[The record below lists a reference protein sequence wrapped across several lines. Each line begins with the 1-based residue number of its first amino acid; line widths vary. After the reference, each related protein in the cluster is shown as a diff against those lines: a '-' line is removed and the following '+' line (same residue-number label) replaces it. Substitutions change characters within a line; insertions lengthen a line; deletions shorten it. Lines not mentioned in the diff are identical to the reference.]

1 MNCPHCRF
9 EDSKV
14 VDSRDSGH
22 GIRRRRECLDC
33 QMRFTT
39 HEKVQTRDILVI
51 KRDSRR
57 EDFDRDKLLAGI
69 MKACAKRPLPTE
81 SIVKMAQDIETNV
94 SGSGRQEI
102 TSEAIG
108 RFVMDSLKGLDRV
121 AYIRYASIYRDFKD
135 VETFKEEIDSLLK
148 PRNRRNSTGKE
159 NQLSF
164 LEEEIEDIRKVR
176 RAKPKRT
183 NNVGKKIAVEASI
196 E

>member
-9 EDSKV
+9 DDSKV

-22 GIRRRRECLDC
+22 GIRRGRECLDC
-33 QMRFTT
+33 GMRFTT

-57 EDFDRDKLLAGI
+57 EDFNRDKLLEGV

-81 SIVKMAQDIETNV
+81 SIVKMVQDIETNV

-121 AYIRYASIYRDFKD
+121 AYIRYASIYRDFRD

-148 PRNRRNSTGKE
+148 PRNRRNKSE

-176 RAKPKRT
+176 RAKPKKP
-183 NNVGKKIAVEASI
+183 NNFDKKIAVEASI

>member
-1 MNCPHCRF
+1 M
-9 EDSKV
+9 V
-14 VDSRDSGH
+14 
-22 GIRRRRECLDC
+22 
-33 QMRFTT
+33 
-39 HEKVQTRDILVI
+39 
-51 KRDSRR
+51 
-57 EDFDRDKLLAGI
+57 
-69 MKACAKRPLPTE
+69 
-81 SIVKMAQDIETNV
+81 QDIETNV

-121 AYIRYASIYRDFKD
+121 AYIRYASIYRDFRD

-148 PRNRRNSTGKE
+148 PRNRRNKSE

-176 RAKPKRT
+176 RAKPKKP
-183 NNVGKKIAVEASI
+183 NNVDKKVAVEALI